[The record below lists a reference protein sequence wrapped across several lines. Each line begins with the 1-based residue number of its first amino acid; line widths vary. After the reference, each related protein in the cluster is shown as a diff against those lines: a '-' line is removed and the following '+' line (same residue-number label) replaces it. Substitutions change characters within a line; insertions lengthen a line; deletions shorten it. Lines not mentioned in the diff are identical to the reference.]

1 MSENLYEEYYDEP
14 LWASGPEKTIVTP
27 HAWSLE
33 FSRWAQA
40 ACWYKS
46 AEKIEENC
54 RVLALP
60 VWAWRKPKIKMP
72 KTKEGR
78 LFPIKIMWGTPVVT
92 PFDGPTAATW
102 SFDALGNSEEGI
114 AEIDSDGVVSG
125 VDSFSPTIITTRDEL
140 IDRGKLAYW
149 QIYEKIRAW
158 TDEKIM
164 DAVRKIYAE
173 IPGIQISSTDIEI
186 ISTKIE
192 SGQRSPMKKV
202 LSQICNPTNPGFT
215 GADPLRVIST
225 EIRRTALEVVRTTL
239 GDTQKG
245 WKVRR
250 IAREIGT
257 ENTLEIKEE
266 LDRRY
271 PSDRTGIRAIEKALA
286 FGKIA
291 PQVSE
296 IEKEECFG

>member
-1 MSENLYEEYYDEP
+1 MSENLYGQYYDEP
-14 LWASGPEKTIVTP
+14 LWESGPNKNPLTP

-60 VWAWRKPKIKMP
+60 VWAWRKPKVKMP

-78 LFPIKIMWGTPVVT
+78 LFPIKIMWGTPIT
-92 PFDGPTAATW
+92 APFDGPTAATW
-102 SFDALGNSEEGI
+102 SINALGNSEEGI

-125 VDSFSPTIITTRDEL
+125 VDSFSPSIITNRDEL
-140 IDRGKLAYW
+140 IEKGKLAYW
-149 QIYEKIRAW
+149 QIYEKIRIW

-192 SGQRSPMKKV
+192 SGSRSPMKKV
-202 LSQICNPTNPGFT
+202 LTQICDPTDPGFT

-225 EIRRTALEVVRTTL
+225 EIRRTALEVVRTSL

-250 IAREIGT
+250 VAGEIGT
-257 ENTLEIKEE
+257 ENTREIKEE

-271 PSDRTGIRAIEKALA
+271 PADKTGIRAIEKALA

-296 IEKEECFG
+296 IEKEEHFG